1 MRIFKILNL
10 GTAEYV
16 NVSWRDSY
24 VDLVFMDEEAAK
36 KHIKMMCNIFR
47 DFIPEYFE
55 ILPYE
60 MTEEEFKKVYDI
72 KYER

>member
-1 MRIFKILNL
+1 MKLFKILNL

-24 VDLVFMDEEAAK
+24 VDLVFRDEEAAN
-36 KHIKMMCNIFR
+36 KHIKMMCNIIR

-55 ILPYE
+55 IIPFE
-60 MTEEEFKKVYDI
+60 MSEEDFLKIYDI